1 MAIRRGGS
9 CARPYGRFDG
19 VQRDIV
25 VTAIGVL
32 CARVR
37 VEEKQII
44 AALADA
50 GAVAMPV
57 PPASTPLPPGPASA
71 DLAALGTHQHDGDDA
86 AQHLALGLIIDR
98 CQNRH
103 VAAAMLPLMKLSGIE
118 VIDAGLAATGTRL
131 EIATAFAQ
139 AGLPRP
145 QAFIGFSESS
155 AMEAASRLGYPATL
169 MPQVAGSASTALL
182 DHDTAEAVIEH
193 RVVLGTHGEAVVLL
207 QAGAPHQDQIGRHH
221 VVGGNVIAVE
231 GAIVGERAQDLA
243 VEAAQVLGARS
254 VAVDVALVDGQ
265 MVIWDV
271 VAVADFRKATLVGA
285 RSVADAL
292 TDLARSGEGVA
303 VSAATHN
310 DMPVAIAQQGW
321 EVQVKHGV
329 IGVSLTA

>member
-1 MAIRRGGS
+1 MEGRRGLN
-9 CARPYGRFDG
+9 
-19 VQRDIV
+19 

-50 GAVAMPV
+50 GMVAMPV

-71 DLAALGTHQHDGDDA
+71 ELATLGTHQHDGDDTT
-86 AQHLALGLIIDR
+86 QHHALGLVIDR

-103 VAAAMLPLMKLSGIE
+103 VAAATLPLMKLSGIE
-118 VIDAGLAATGTRL
+118 VVDAGLAATGSRL

-145 QAFIGFSESS
+145 QAYIGLSEES
-155 AMEAASRLGYPATL
+155 AMEAAARLGYPATL
-169 MPQVAGSASTALL
+169 MPQLPGSATTTLL

-207 QAGAPHQDQIGRHH
+207 QAGAPNEDQLGRHH
-221 VVGGNVIAVE
+221 VIDGEVIAVE
-231 GAIVGERAQDLA
+231 GALVDDRAQELA
-243 VEAAQVLGARS
+243 AEAAQVLGARII
-254 VAVDVALVDGQ
+254 AVDVARVDGQ
-265 MVIWDV
+265 LVIWDV
-271 VAVADFRKATLVGA
+271 AAVTDFRGATTVGA
-285 RSVADAL
+285 RSVGEALADL
-292 TDLARSGEGVA
+292 VRSGSGVPVSA
-303 VSAATHN
+303 VSHS
-310 DMPVAIAQQGW
+310 DVPVGIAQQGW
-321 EVQVKHGV
+321 EVQVRHGV